1 MKMRYI
7 KITVQGQ
14 MLFADAEPVLSGS
27 RNLYGVEFV
36 FETETDGARFVQ
48 FEKEGVKS
56 VYLPIGEDEKVA
68 IPNEFYAEPGVIRV
82 TAFTG
87 DLVTMTGAEIT
98 VMRSAYASDT
108 LPAGSE
114 DAGVTEKCVFT
125 PTDETGVT
133 VIKNDAEGF
142 KIFSGGQFVRVGSK
156 NDYTDADK
164 ALVGLIP
171 SKADEADLED
181 CLETV
186 GTILRDKVDKVE
198 GKDLSTNDYTDSA
211 KELLETW
218 MPQEFDWITERVG
231 TVEAN
236 AYNNYLKKV
245 DKVEGKGLSTNDYT
259 DEDKAEVAKI
269 ANKVDK
275 PSQKGI
281 LSNESA
287 VGVITL
293 VKSTTM
299 PEEPSD
305 SMIPTTKLLKD
316 YVGDKSNPLQLSD
329 TDKTKTMVL
338 IQHNYDSE
346 TSTGKYVGRSIDV
359 NNLSESGLAA
369 YNIPTSKA
377 VISWVKAYIESLN
390 QSGGA

>member
-1 MKMRYI
+1 
-7 KITVQGQ
+7 

-299 PEEPSD
+299 PEEPND

-316 YVGDKSNPLQLSD
+316 YVGDNSHPLQLSD
-329 TDKTKTMVL
+329 TDKTKSLVL

-346 TSTGKYVGRSIDV
+346 TQTEKYIARSIDT

>member
-36 FETETDGARFVQ
+36 FETETDGARYVQ

-56 VYLPIGEDEKVA
+56 IYLPMGEDEKVA

-87 DLVTMTGAEIT
+87 DLATMTGAEIT

-198 GKDLSTNDYTDSA
+198 GKDLSTNDYTDYA

-299 PEEPSD
+299 PEDPND

-329 TDKTKTMVL
+329 TDKTKSMVL

-346 TSTGKYVGRSIDV
+346 TSTERYVARSIDV

>member
-299 PEEPSD
+299 PEEPND

-329 TDKTKTMVL
+329 TDKTKSLVL

-346 TSTGKYVGRSIDV
+346 TQTEKYIARSIDV

>member
-1 MKMRYI
+1 
-7 KITVQGQ
+7 

-87 DLVTMTGAEIT
+87 DLATMTGAEIT

-198 GKDLSTNDYTDSA
+198 GKDLSTNDYTDYA

-299 PEEPSD
+299 PEEPND

-316 YVGDKSNPLQLSD
+316 YVGDKGNPLQLSD
-329 TDKTKTMVL
+329 TDKTKAMVL

-346 TSTGKYVGRSIDV
+346 TSTGTYIGRSIDV

>member
-1 MKMRYI
+1 
-7 KITVQGQ
+7 
-14 MLFADAEPVLSGS
+14 MLFADTEPVLSGS

-36 FETETDGARFVQ
+36 FETETDGARYVQ

-56 VYLPIGEDEKVA
+56 VYLPMGEDEKVA

-198 GKDLSTNDYTDSA
+198 GKDLSTNDYTDYA

-236 AYNNYLKKV
+236 AYNNYLRKV

-305 SMIPTTKLLKD
+305 YMIPTTKLLKD

-329 TDKTKTMVL
+329 TDKTKEMVL

-346 TSTGKYVGRSIDV
+346 TQTEKYIARSIDV
-359 NNLSESGLAA
+359 NNLSESGLDA

>member
-1 MKMRYI
+1 
-7 KITVQGQ
+7 

-36 FETETDGARFVQ
+36 FETETDGARYVQ

-218 MPQEFDWITERVG
+218 MPQEFDWITERVE

-299 PEEPSD
+299 PEEPND

-329 TDKTKTMVL
+329 TDKTKEMVL

-346 TSTGKYVGRSIDV
+346 TQTEKYIARSIDV

>member
-1 MKMRYI
+1 
-7 KITVQGQ
+7 

-36 FETETDGARFVQ
+36 FETETDGARYVQ

-87 DLVTMTGAEIT
+87 DLATMTGAEIT

-299 PEEPSD
+299 PEEPND

-329 TDKTKTMVL
+329 TDKTKEMVL

-346 TSTGKYVGRSIDV
+346 TQTEKYIARSIDV

-369 YNIPTSKA
+369 FNIPTSKA

>member
-7 KITVQGQ
+7 KITVRGQ

-36 FETETDGARFVQ
+36 FETETDGARYVQ

-87 DLVTMTGAEIT
+87 DLATMTGAEIT

-198 GKDLSTNDYTDSA
+198 GKDLSTNDYTDYA

-299 PEEPSD
+299 PEEPND

-359 NNLSESGLAA
+359 NNLSENGLAA

>member
-1 MKMRYI
+1 
-7 KITVQGQ
+7 

-36 FETETDGARFVQ
+36 FETETDGARYVQ

-87 DLVTMTGAEIT
+87 DLATMTGAEIT

-236 AYNNYLKKV
+236 AYNNYLRKV

-281 LSNESA
+281 LSNESV
-287 VGVITL
+287 VGMMTL

-305 SMIPTTKLLKD
+305 YMIPTTKLLKD

-346 TSTGKYVGRSIDV
+346 TQTEKYIARSIDV

>member
-1 MKMRYI
+1 
-7 KITVQGQ
+7 

-36 FETETDGARFVQ
+36 FETETDGARYVQ

-87 DLVTMTGAEIT
+87 DLATMTGAEIT

-299 PEEPSD
+299 PEEPND

-329 TDKTKTMVL
+329 TDKTKAMVL

-346 TSTGKYVGRSIDV
+346 TQTEKYIARSIDV

>member
-1 MKMRYI
+1 
-7 KITVQGQ
+7 

-36 FETETDGARFVQ
+36 FETETDGARYVQ

-56 VYLPIGEDEKVA
+56 VYLPIGEDEKVS

-87 DLVTMTGAEIT
+87 DLATMTGAEIT

-198 GKDLSTNDYTDSA
+198 GKYLSTNDYTDSA

-218 MPQEFDWITERVG
+218 MPQEFDRITERVE

-299 PEEPSD
+299 PEDPND

-329 TDKTKTMVL
+329 TDKTKSMVL
-338 IQHNYDSE
+338 IQHNYDSD
-346 TSTGKYVGRSIDV
+346 TSTGTYVGRSIDV

>member
-1 MKMRYI
+1 
-7 KITVQGQ
+7 

-36 FETETDGARFVQ
+36 FETETDGARYVQ

-56 VYLPIGEDEKVA
+56 VYLPMGEDEKIA

-87 DLVTMTGAEIT
+87 DLATMTGAEIT

-198 GKDLSTNDYTDSA
+198 GKDLSTNDYTDYA

-299 PEEPSD
+299 PEEPND

-316 YVGDKSNPLQLSD
+316 YVGDKGNPLQLSD
-329 TDKTKTMVL
+329 TDKTKAMVL

-346 TSTGKYVGRSIDV
+346 TSTGTYIGRSIDV

>member
-1 MKMRYI
+1 
-7 KITVQGQ
+7 

-36 FETETDGARFVQ
+36 FETETDGARYVQ

-56 VYLPIGEDEKVA
+56 VYLPMGEDEKVA

-299 PEEPSD
+299 PEEPND

-316 YVGDKSNPLQLSD
+316 YVGDKGNPLQLSD
-329 TDKTKTMVL
+329 TDNTKTMVL
-338 IQHNYDSE
+338 IQHNYDSD
-346 TSTGKYVGRSIDV
+346 TSTGTYVGRSIDV

>member
-1 MKMRYI
+1 MRYI
-7 KITVQGQ
+7 KITVHGQ

-36 FETETDGARFVQ
+36 FETETDGARYVQ

-87 DLVTMTGAEIT
+87 DLATMTGAEIT

-198 GKDLSTNDYTDSA
+198 GKDLSTNDYTDYA

-259 DEDKAEVAKI
+259 HEDKAEVAKI

-305 SMIPTTKLLKD
+305 YMIPTTKLLKD

-329 TDKTKTMVL
+329 TDKTKAMVL

-346 TSTGKYVGRSIDV
+346 TQTEKYIARSIDV

>member
-7 KITVQGQ
+7 KITVRGQ

-36 FETETDGARFVQ
+36 FETETDGARYVQ

-56 VYLPIGEDEKVA
+56 VYLPMGEDEKVA

-87 DLVTMTGAEIT
+87 DLATMTGAEIT

-133 VIKNDAEGF
+133 VLKNDAEGF

-198 GKDLSTNDYTDSA
+198 GKDLSTNDYTDYA

-287 VGVITL
+287 EGVITL

>member
-142 KIFSGGQFVRVGSK
+142 KIFSGGQFVCVGSK

-218 MPQEFDWITERVG
+218 MPQEFDRITERVE

-236 AYNNYLKKV
+236 AYNNYLRKV

-299 PEEPSD
+299 PEEPND

-346 TSTGKYVGRSIDV
+346 TQTEKYIARSIDV

>member
-36 FETETDGARFVQ
+36 FETETDGARYVQ

-87 DLVTMTGAEIT
+87 DLATMTGAEIT

-305 SMIPTTKLLKD
+305 YMIPTTKLLKD

-346 TSTGKYVGRSIDV
+346 TQTEKYIARSIDV

>member
-7 KITVQGQ
+7 KITVHGQ

-36 FETETDGARFVQ
+36 FETETDGARYVQ

-87 DLVTMTGAEIT
+87 DLATMTGAEIT

-198 GKDLSTNDYTDSA
+198 GKDLSTNDYTDYA

-299 PEEPSD
+299 PEEPND

-329 TDKTKTMVL
+329 TDKTKAMVL

-346 TSTGKYVGRSIDV
+346 TQTEKYIARSIDV

>member
-36 FETETDGARFVQ
+36 FETETDGARYVQ

-87 DLVTMTGAEIT
+87 DLGTMTGAEIT

-305 SMIPTTKLLKD
+305 YMIPTTKLLKD

-346 TSTGKYVGRSIDV
+346 TSTGKYVARSIDV

>member
-1 MKMRYI
+1 MAEKNIKTRIIHKHDTEENWNKATNFIPKQGEVNSLPFVGEIVVDAELSATSENPVQNKVIYDALDK
-7 KITVQGQ
+7 KIT
-14 MLFADAEPVLSGS
+14 EPTNNGLVWKLMSGMYS
-27 RNLYGVEFV
+27 
-36 FETETDGARFVQ
+36 T
-48 FEKEGVKS
+48 
-56 VYLPIGEDEKVA
+56 
-68 IPNEFYAEPGVIRV
+68 
-82 TAFTG
+82 
-87 DLVTMTGAEIT
+87 
-98 VMRSAYASDT
+98 
-108 LPAGSE
+108 
-114 DAGVTEKCVFT
+114 AGVDTT
-125 PTDETGVT
+125 MPTSPTDYSVPTTKLLKDYVEDNTSNPLKLSDANLQ
-133 VIKNDAEGF
+133 KN
-142 KIFSGGQFVRVGSK
+142 
-156 NDYTDADK
+156 
-164 ALVGLIP
+164 GLIAQSYTP
-171 SKADEADLED
+171 PGSTPG
-181 CLETV
+181 TV
-186 GTILRDKVDKVE
+186 GTTTYSVVTRDTSTLDDTLSGLTKVPSSYAVGEYVKESVANKVDK
-198 GKDLSTNDYTDSA
+198 
-211 KELLETW
+211 
-218 MPQEFDWITERVG
+218 I
-231 TVEAN
+231 
-236 AYNNYLKKV
+236 
-245 DKVEGKGLSTNDYT
+245 EGKGLSTNDYT

-299 PEEPSD
+299 PEEPND

-346 TSTGKYVGRSIDV
+346 TSTGTYIGRSIDV

-377 VISWVKAYIESLN
+377 VISWVKAYIASLN

>member
-36 FETETDGARFVQ
+36 FETETDGARYVQ

-56 VYLPIGEDEKVA
+56 VYLPMGEDEKVA

-87 DLVTMTGAEIT
+87 DLATMTGAEIT

-299 PEEPSD
+299 PEEPND

-329 TDKTKTMVL
+329 TDKTKSLVL

-346 TSTGKYVGRSIDV
+346 TQTEKYIARSIDV
-359 NNLSESGLAA
+359 NNLSESGLDA

>member
-87 DLVTMTGAEIT
+87 DLATMTGAEIT

-236 AYNNYLKKV
+236 AYNN
-245 DKVEGKGLSTNDYT
+245 
-259 DEDKAEVAKI
+259 
-269 ANKVDK
+269 
-275 PSQKGI
+275 
-281 LSNESA
+281 
-287 VGVITL
+287 
-293 VKSTTM
+293 
-299 PEEPSD
+299 
-305 SMIPTTKLLKD
+305 
-316 YVGDKSNPLQLSD
+316 
-329 TDKTKTMVL
+329 
-338 IQHNYDSE
+338 
-346 TSTGKYVGRSIDV
+346 
-359 NNLSESGLAA
+359 
-369 YNIPTSKA
+369 
-377 VISWVKAYIESLN
+377 
-390 QSGGA
+390 

>member
-36 FETETDGARFVQ
+36 FETETDGARYVQ

-87 DLVTMTGAEIT
+87 DLATMTGAEIT

-299 PEEPSD
+299 PEEPND

-329 TDKTKTMVL
+329 TDKTKAMVL

-346 TSTGKYVGRSIDV
+346 TQTEKYIARSIDV

>member
-1 MKMRYI
+1 M
-7 KITVQGQ
+7 
-14 MLFADAEPVLSGS
+14 
-27 RNLYGVEFV
+27 
-36 FETETDGARFVQ
+36 Q

-299 PEEPSD
+299 PEEPND

-329 TDKTKTMVL
+329 TDKTKAMVL

-346 TSTGKYVGRSIDV
+346 TQTEKYIARSIDV

>member
-1 MKMRYI
+1 
-7 KITVQGQ
+7 

-87 DLVTMTGAEIT
+87 DLTTMTGAEIT

-299 PEEPSD
+299 PEEPND

-329 TDKTKTMVL
+329 TDKTKAMVL

-346 TSTGKYVGRSIDV
+346 TQTEKYIARSIDV
-359 NNLSESGLAA
+359 NNLSESGLDA

>member
-36 FETETDGARFVQ
+36 FETETDGARYVQ

-87 DLVTMTGAEIT
+87 DLATMTGAEIT

-305 SMIPTTKLLKD
+305 YMIPTTKLLKD

-329 TDKTKTMVL
+329 TDKTKAMVL

-346 TSTGKYVGRSIDV
+346 TQTEKYIARSIDV

>member
-7 KITVQGQ
+7 KITVRGQ

-36 FETETDGARFVQ
+36 FETETDGARYVQ

-87 DLVTMTGAEIT
+87 DLATMTGAEIT

-299 PEEPSD
+299 PEEPND

-329 TDKTKTMVL
+329 TDKTKAMVL

-346 TSTGKYVGRSIDV
+346 TQTEKYIARSIDV

>member
-36 FETETDGARFVQ
+36 FETETDGARYVQ

-87 DLVTMTGAEIT
+87 DLATMTGAEIT

-156 NDYTDADK
+156 NDYTDEDK

-218 MPQEFDWITERVG
+218 MPQEFDRTKERVG

-305 SMIPTTKLLKD
+305 YMIPTTKLLKD

-346 TSTGKYVGRSIDV
+346 TQTEKYIARSIDT

>member
-14 MLFADAEPVLSGS
+14 MLFADTEPVLSGS

-36 FETETDGARFVQ
+36 FETETDGARYVQ

-56 VYLPIGEDEKVA
+56 VYLPMGEDEKVA

-198 GKDLSTNDYTDSA
+198 GKDLSTNDYTDYA

-236 AYNNYLKKV
+236 AYNNYLRKV

-305 SMIPTTKLLKD
+305 YMIPTTKLLKD

-329 TDKTKTMVL
+329 TDKTKEMVL

-346 TSTGKYVGRSIDV
+346 TQTEKYIARSIDV
-359 NNLSESGLAA
+359 NNLSESGLDA

>member
-305 SMIPTTKLLKD
+305 YMIPTTKLLKD

>member
-1 MKMRYI
+1 
-7 KITVQGQ
+7 

-36 FETETDGARFVQ
+36 FETETDGARYVQ

-299 PEEPSD
+299 PEEPND

-329 TDKTKTMVL
+329 TDKTKAMVL

>member
-1 MKMRYI
+1 
-7 KITVQGQ
+7 

-299 PEEPSD
+299 PEEPND

-329 TDKTKTMVL
+329 TDKTKAMVL

-346 TSTGKYVGRSIDV
+346 TQTEKYIARSIDV

>member
-1 MKMRYI
+1 
-7 KITVQGQ
+7 

-36 FETETDGARFVQ
+36 FETETDGARYVQ

-56 VYLPIGEDEKVA
+56 VYLPMGEDEKIA

-87 DLVTMTGAEIT
+87 DLATMTGAEIT

-198 GKDLSTNDYTDSA
+198 GKDLSTNDYTDYA

-236 AYNNYLKKV
+236 AYNNYLRKV

-299 PEEPSD
+299 PEEPND

-316 YVGDKSNPLQLSD
+316 YVGDKGNPLQLSD
-329 TDKTKTMVL
+329 TDKTKAMVL

-346 TSTGKYVGRSIDV
+346 TSTGTYIGRSIDV

>member
-1 MKMRYI
+1 
-7 KITVQGQ
+7 

-36 FETETDGARFVQ
+36 FETETDGARYVQ

-56 VYLPIGEDEKVA
+56 VYLPMGEDEKVA

-87 DLVTMTGAEIT
+87 DLATMTGAEIT

-299 PEEPSD
+299 PEEPND

-329 TDKTKTMVL
+329 TDKTKAMVL

-346 TSTGKYVGRSIDV
+346 TQTEKYIARSIDV

>member
-1 MKMRYI
+1 
-7 KITVQGQ
+7 

-36 FETETDGARFVQ
+36 FETETDGARYVQ

-87 DLVTMTGAEIT
+87 DLATMTGAEIT

-299 PEEPSD
+299 PEEPND

-329 TDKTKTMVL
+329 TDKTKEMVL

-346 TSTGKYVGRSIDV
+346 TQTEKYIARSIDV

>member
-36 FETETDGARFVQ
+36 FETETDGARYVQ

-87 DLVTMTGAEIT
+87 DLTTMTGAEIT

-305 SMIPTTKLLKD
+305 YMIPTTKLLKD

-329 TDKTKTMVL
+329 TDKTKAMVL

-346 TSTGKYVGRSIDV
+346 TQTEKYIARSIDV

>member
-36 FETETDGARFVQ
+36 FETETDGARYVQ

-56 VYLPIGEDEKVA
+56 VYLPMGEDEKVA

-87 DLVTMTGAEIT
+87 DLATMTGAEIT

-299 PEEPSD
+299 PEEPND

-329 TDKTKTMVL
+329 TDKTKAMVL

-359 NNLSESGLAA
+359 NNLSESGLDAF
-369 YNIPTSKA
+369 NIPTSKA

>member
-1 MKMRYI
+1 
-7 KITVQGQ
+7 

-36 FETETDGARFVQ
+36 FETETDGARYVQ

-87 DLVTMTGAEIT
+87 DLTTMTGAEIT

-218 MPQEFDWITERVG
+218 MPQEFDRITERVE

-299 PEEPSD
+299 PEEPND

-316 YVGDKSNPLQLSD
+316 YVGDNSHPLQLSD
-329 TDKTKTMVL
+329 TDKTKSLVL

-346 TSTGKYVGRSIDV
+346 TQAEKYIARSIDT
-359 NNLSESGLAA
+359 NNLSESGLDAF
-369 YNIPTSKA
+369 NIPTSKA
-377 VISWVKAYIESLN
+377 VISWVKAYIVSLN